1 MPLVVTDQCANC
13 RVCLPACPVD
23 CFFEDEA
30 ADRVYINPT
39 ECIGCLCCY
48 LICPHDAI
56 YPQDQVPADKSAWI
70 ARNAER
76 ATASGARRLRPTGAY
91 RPTSPRVQGRS
102 AATASRGQQRIARR
116 PPGWWNEKPKRR
128 PPIPTYDPS
137 AGLTDGESTDPTPV
151 KRK

>member
-48 LICPHDAI
+48 LICPHDAANQRSSTWKRCRI
-56 YPQDQVPADKSAWI
+56 L
-70 ARNAER
+70 
-76 ATASGARRLRPTGAY
+76 GLL
-91 RPTSPRVQGRS
+91 GRF
-102 AATASRGQQRIARR
+102 R
-116 PPGWWNEKPKRR
+116 PPERGSSTWPMRYSLRCMMASLLGSSSGR
-128 PPIPTYDPS
+128 PAVRWID
-137 AGLTDGESTDPTPV
+137 
-151 KRK
+151 